1 MYRVV
6 VLDNDAAQAQDL
18 REKVL
23 CYLGSD
29 AFEVQAYAS
38 ADELRAAAGDDVD
51 ILVMDIRLAP
61 DEPATLD
68 ASERMRRDFLMSAGT
83 RVIYVTGTEDYRVGV
98 YQANNTYFLP
108 KPVQQADLNTAL
120 DLAVMRLQRY
130 AERPLRVRVK
140 YAERVLL
147 PRDITYIESK
157 RRILHIHLADEEVET
172 YARLTDMA
180 NALPMR
186 FVRCHNSFLAN
197 LDYVRELHAEY
208 AILTTGVSIPISR
221 ERRPGVRAR
230 FFSYVRGNDRDR

>member
-6 VLDNDAAQAQDL
+6 VLDSDTARAQDL
-18 REKVL
+18 REKV
-23 CYLGSD
+23 CGYPGSD
-29 AFEVQAYAS
+29 AFEVEAYTS
-38 ADELRAAAGDDVD
+38 AEDLRASKGGDVD
-51 ILVMDIRLAP
+51 ILLMDIRLAP
-61 DEPATLD
+61 DEPDTLE
-68 ASERMRRDFLMSAGT
+68 AAERMRHDYLMTAGT
-83 RVIYVTGTEDYRVGV
+83 QVIYVTSCDDYRIRVCQV
-98 YQANNTYFLP
+98 NNTFFLP
-108 KPVQQADLNTAL
+108 RPVQQADLDAAL
-120 DLAVMRLQRY
+120 HLAVARLQRY
-130 AERPLRVRVK
+130 AERPIRVRVK

-157 RRILHIHLADEEVET
+157 RRILHIHLVDEEVET

-180 NALPMR
+180 NALPAR